1 MSISVLILTLNEE
14 KNISRCLASLA
25 WSDDVV
31 ILDSFSE
38 DGTGEIARQ
47 AQVRFVQRAFQG
59 YADQRNYGLNDIQY
73 RHPWVLMVD
82 ADEIVPPELVRELK
96 VAVANAAQDVCLF
109 QIRRKDFLMGR
120 WIRRSSGYPTWFG
133 RLMRVGRV
141 WVEREINEEFHT
153 DGWTARLNHH
163 LHHYPFNK
171 GFAAWIEKHNRYSTM
186 EAHQRLASAKPNIPW
201 SQLFAQNPQLRRT
214 ATKALYYSLPLR
226 PLVAFVSLYILRGGI
241 LEGRPGFVFS
251 VLRSCYE
258 FMIDVKVIE
267 LRLRDKGLP
276 L

>member
-14 KNISRCLASLA
+14 RNIGRCLASLA
-25 WSDDVV
+25 WCDDVV

-38 DGTGEIARQ
+38 DGTKEIARQ

-59 YADQRNYGLNDIQY
+59 YADQRNHGLNDIQY

-82 ADEIVPPELVRELK
+82 ADEIVPPELVTELK
-96 VAVANAAQDVCLF
+96 VAVANAAPDVCLF

-153 DGWTARLNHH
+153 DGRTARLNHH